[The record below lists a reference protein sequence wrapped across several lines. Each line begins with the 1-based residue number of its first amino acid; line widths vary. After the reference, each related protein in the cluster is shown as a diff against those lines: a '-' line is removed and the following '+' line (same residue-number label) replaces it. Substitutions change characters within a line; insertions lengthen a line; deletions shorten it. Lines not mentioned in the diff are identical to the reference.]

1 MGSVYTR
8 KGSRFLW
15 LKYLQDGRVVRESS
29 GTTNKSTARR
39 MLRVREGDVERG
51 IPIEPKVGRIFFDE
65 AATDLLNDYIANG
78 RRTHADTKRRIEK
91 HLKPFFG
98 DKRMSSITTSDIR
111 AYVAK
116 RQTDGWLVKAGRQ
129 ADELGRTDSEP
140 PTERRPVAAG
150 EINRELTVLKRMFS
164 LAMQAGKLRYKPHIP
179 MLRENNVRAGF
190 FEPEQHL
197 ELLQHLPEAFRPVVR
212 FAYVTGW
219 RINSEVLPLQWRQ
232 IDLKAGEVRLDPG
245 TTKNR
250 EGRVFYFSAELREL
264 LEGQRK
270 LADRLQREKGM
281 IVPHVFFH

>member
-1 MGSVYTR
+1 VGSVYTR

-51 IPIEPKVGRIFFDE
+51 IPIEPKVGRIFLDE
-65 AATDLLNDYIANG
+65 AATDLLTDYIANG

-91 HLKPFFG
+91 HLKPFFD

-116 RQTDGWLVKAGRQ
+116 RQTDGRLVKAGRH
-129 ADELGRTDSEP
+129 ADDLGPTGPEP
-140 PTERRPVAAG
+140 TTERRPVAAG

-197 ELLQHLPEAFRPVVR
+197 ELLKHLPEAFRPVVR

-219 RINSEVLPLQWRQ
+219 RINSEVLPLQWR
-232 IDLKAGEVRLDPG
+232 
-245 TTKNR
+245 
-250 EGRVFYFSAELREL
+250 
-264 LEGQRK
+264 
-270 LADRLQREKGM
+270 
-281 IVPHVFFH
+281 

>member
-164 LAMQAGKLRYKPHIP
+164 LACKPGSSATSPIS
-179 MLRENNVRAGF
+179 RCCARTTSGRDSSNRSSTSSCCNTCR
-190 FEPEQHL
+190 
-197 ELLQHLPEAFRPVVR
+197 RR
-212 FAYVTGW
+212 FARSCASPMSPDGGSTARFCRCSG
-219 RINSEVLPLQWRQ
+219 
-232 IDLKAGEVRLDPG
+232 VR
-245 TTKNR
+245 
-250 EGRVFYFSAELREL
+250 S
-264 LEGQRK
+264 
-270 LADRLQREKGM
+270 
-281 IVPHVFFH
+281 I